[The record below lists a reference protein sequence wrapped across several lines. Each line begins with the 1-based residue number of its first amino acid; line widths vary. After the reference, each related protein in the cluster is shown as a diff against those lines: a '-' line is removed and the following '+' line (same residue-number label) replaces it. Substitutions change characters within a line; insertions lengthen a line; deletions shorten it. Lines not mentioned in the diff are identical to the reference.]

1 MDRKTLDG
9 TRFHFAI
16 KLNANMLR
24 LVLATALLISV
35 SLSCTREPDIV
46 KLGTEGA
53 YPPYNF
59 INDDGEVDGFER
71 ELGDELCRRA
81 HLECIWVTDEWD
93 SMIPNLV
100 AGNYDTILAGMTI
113 TDERD
118 QIIDF
123 TQLYIPPSPSVYLA
137 LAGASMEV
145 INGKVAAQVSTIQAD
160 YLSQSGATLLQYA
173 LAPEVVSAVLQD
185 EADAALVDLEFAR
198 ESMAESEGRL
208 ILVGPRVMLGSG
220 VGIGVREQDSQL
232 KDKLDRAIGAMKAD
246 GSLNDLIRKW
256 FGADAETF

>member
-71 ELGDELCRRA
+71 ELGDEPMPTGPSRM
-81 HLECIWVTDEWD
+81 HL
-93 SMIPNLV
+93 
-100 AGNYDTILAGMTI
+100 GH
-113 TDERD
+113 R
-118 QIIDF
+118 
-123 TQLYIPPSPSVYLA
+123 
-137 LAGASMEV
+137 
-145 INGKVAAQVSTIQAD
+145 
-160 YLSQSGATLLQYA
+160 
-173 LAPEVVSAVLQD
+173 
-185 EADAALVDLEFAR
+185 
-198 ESMAESEGRL
+198 
-208 ILVGPRVMLGSG
+208 
-220 VGIGVREQDSQL
+220 
-232 KDKLDRAIGAMKAD
+232 
-246 GSLNDLIRKW
+246 
-256 FGADAETF
+256 

>member
-1 MDRKTLDG
+1 
-9 TRFHFAI
+9 
-16 KLNANMLR
+16 
-24 LVLATALLISV
+24 
-35 SLSCTREPDIV
+35 
-46 KLGTEGA
+46 
-53 YPPYNF
+53 
-59 INDDGEVDGFER
+59 
-71 ELGDELCRRA
+71 
-81 HLECIWVTDEWD
+81 
-93 SMIPNLV
+93 
-100 AGNYDTILAGMTI
+100 
-113 TDERD
+113 
-118 QIIDF
+118 
-123 TQLYIPPSPSVYLA
+123 
-137 LAGASMEV
+137 MEV

-256 FGADAETF
+256 FGADPETF